1 MMGILFWFLAVLG
14 QVSGESFGRQIPVE
28 LGRVPEQP
36 VSIDDYVL
44 NAGDSLL
51 IIVKGSFSYSYPTR
65 ITPTGQLV
73 IMLPSSRRMTTFGQT
88 FGEVSLVNLEAVG
101 YMEVVDVAVK
111 KARKQVAEAFR
122 DFIRPV
128 EIDFVLIGAR
138 LCKINVLG
146 DVQWPGSYLVT
157 PFMRVEDGVDL
168 AGGITSMGS
177 VSNISLVRRSGDTLR
192 VNLRRYREDG
202 ELDANPPLSDGDII
216 YVPKMALFVLLRGA
230 VFAKE
235 AVDEPGIQLVFLT
248 DTLRRQF
255 NAEHWLEFEPGEG
268 VCDFLESRAV
278 LIPQSDLAH
287 CYIQRGDERIFF
299 DMQEYLATGQGEN
312 TQLEHGDIVT
322 VPRSE
327 RFVYMTGELRRPGP
341 VIYNEAMTLNQYL
354 GHAGGFSSTANLGAI
369 RVIYPDGRT
378 RRAHPDMQLEPGAM
392 IFVPRKPL
400 YEVRDWVGLAASA
413 LGLVAVILTF
423 GE

>member
-1 MMGILFWFLAVLG
+1 MIGLLLWSLLGLGEVPSAV
-14 QVSGESFGRQIPVE
+14 SREMPEE
-28 LGRVPEQP
+28 LGIVSEVPIPIEE
-36 VSIDDYVL
+36 YVL

-51 IIVKGSFSYSYPTR
+51 VMVKGSFSYSYPTQ

-73 IMLPSSRRMTTFGQT
+73 IMLPSGRRMTTFGQKW
-88 FGEVSLVNLEAVG
+88 GEVSLINLEAVG
-101 YMEVVDVAVK
+101 YAEVVDLPVK
-111 KARKQVAEAFR
+111 KARKLVAEAFA

-157 PFMRVEDGVDL
+157 PFMRVEDGIDK

-177 VSNISLVRRSGDTLR
+177 ISNISLIRRSGDTLR

-202 ELDANPPLSDGDII
+202 ELDANPSLSDGDII
-216 YVPKMALFVLLRGA
+216 YVPKMERFVLLRGA

-235 AVDEPGIQLVFLT
+235 AIDEPAIQVAFLT
-248 DTLRRQF
+248 DTLSRQF
-255 NAEHWLEFEPGEG
+255 NAEHWLEFEPGER
-268 VCDFLESRAV
+268 VCDFLSSRAV
-278 LIPQSDLAH
+278 LLPQSDLAH
-287 CYIQRGDERIFF
+287 CYVQRGDERIFF
-299 DMQEYLATGQGEN
+299 DMQEYLATGKGEN
-312 TQLEHGDIVT
+312 PKLEHSDVVT

-327 RFVYMTGELRRPGP
+327 RFVYMTGELRKPGP
-341 VIYNEAMTLNQYL
+341 VVYNEAMTLSQYL
-354 GHAGGFSSTANLGAI
+354 GHVGGFSSSADVRSI

-378 RRAHPDMQLEPGAM
+378 RRAHPDMQLEPGAT
-392 IFVPRKPL
+392 IFVPRRPL
-400 YEVRDWVGLAASA
+400 YEVGDWISLAASA
-413 LGLVAVILTF
+413 LSLVAVILAF

>member
-1 MMGILFWFLAVLG
+1 MMGLLFWFLAGVG
-14 QVSGESFGRQIPVE
+14 QMTGEAFGREMSLE
-28 LGRVPEQP
+28 LGTVTEQP
-36 VSIDDYVL
+36 VSINDYVL

-51 IIVKGSFSYSYPTR
+51 VMVKGSFSYSYPTR
-65 ITPTGQLV
+65 ISPAGQLV
-73 IMLPSSRRMTTFGQT
+73 IMLPSARKMTTFGQT

-101 YMEVVDVAVK
+101 YVEIVDVPVR
-111 KARKQVAEAFR
+111 KARRQVAEAFEK
-122 DFIRPV
+122 FIRPV

-157 PFMRVEDGVDL
+157 PFMRVEDGIDL
-168 AGGITSMGS
+168 AGGIISMGS
-177 VSNISLVRRSGDTLR
+177 VSNIALVRRSGDSLR

-216 YVPKMALFVLLRGA
+216 HVPKMERFVLLRGA
-230 VFAKE
+230 VLAKE
-235 AVDEPGIQLVFLT
+235 AVDEPSIQAVLIA
-248 DTLRRQF
+248 DTLRRAF
-255 NAEHWLEFEPGEG
+255 HAEHWLEFEKKER
-268 VCDFLESRAV
+268 VCGFLASRAV

-299 DMQEYLATGQGEN
+299 DMQEYLASGQGEN
-312 TQLEHGDIVT
+312 PRLEHGDVVT

-327 RFVYMTGELRRPGP
+327 QFVYVTGELKKPGP
-341 VIYNEAMTLNQYL
+341 VIYNEAFTLNQYL
-354 GHAGGFSSTANLGAI
+354 GQAGGFSSTANLRAI
-369 RVIYPDGRT
+369 RVVYPDGRT
-378 RRAHPDMQLEPGAM
+378 RRAHPDMQLEPGAT

-400 YEVRDWVGLAASA
+400 YGVQDWVGLTASV
-413 LGLVAVILTF
+413 LSLVAVILTF